1 MTVAQ
6 ETPTLDNAAML
17 NSQFQLQR
25 TEYLAAPNPDYQ
37 QRKQDLQNLKR
48 MLSEN
53 MDAII
58 DAISAD
64 YGNRS
69 RHETQFAEIIA
80 VTDGINDAI
89 KHLKGWMKVQKR
101 HVDIMMFPL
110 SLIHI

>member
-1 MTVAQ
+1 
-6 ETPTLDNAAML
+6 
-17 NSQFQLQR
+17 
-25 TEYLAAPNPDYQ
+25 
-37 QRKQDLQNLKR
+37 

-58 DAISAD
+58 AAISAD

-101 HVDIMMFPL
+101 HVDIMMFPGAKNRVIPPAAGRGGHDSTVEFPDQFEL
-110 SLIHI
+110 YAFGFSLCCG